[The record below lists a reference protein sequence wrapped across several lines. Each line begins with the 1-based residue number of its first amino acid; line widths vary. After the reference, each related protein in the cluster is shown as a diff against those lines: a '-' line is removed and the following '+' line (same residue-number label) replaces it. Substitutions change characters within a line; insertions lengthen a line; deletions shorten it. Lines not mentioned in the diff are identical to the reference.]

1 MNTSSRIIVALDF
14 ESAVQATKLVEQLG
28 SAATFYKIGLQLLT
42 AEGPSVVRQLVS
54 GGKQVFLDLKL
65 LERSVAEVPLYVAMP
80 VPDGLPGIG
89 PLLLRS
95 LVSLG
100 IGYIIGS
107 LVFGS
112 FSEVQERK
120 AYE

>member
-14 ESAVQATKLVEQLG
+14 ESAVEQLG